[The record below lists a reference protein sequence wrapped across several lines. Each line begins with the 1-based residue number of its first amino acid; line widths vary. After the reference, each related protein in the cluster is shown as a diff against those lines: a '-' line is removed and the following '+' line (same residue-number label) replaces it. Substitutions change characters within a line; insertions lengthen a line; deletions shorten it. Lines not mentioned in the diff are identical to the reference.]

1 MSKKSYVFVAVALGF
16 SVCATMPL
24 LAQRGRTAPTDLP
37 DGACKQ
43 TVQTVCASCHTL
55 DYITRGWGYDKK
67 GWDELIAT
75 MIALPPDTENNLNMP
90 RLGLPINANDL
101 LAKTDKFLVG
111 VSLPD
116 CAAPCTF
123 GAERCRSARGE
134 PTVISNR
141 GRGGRCPGYP
151 SEGRRDPSDRWFRRR
166 TGKRS
171 SAAWP

>member
-1 MSKKSYVFVAVALGF
+1 MSAPGGVMLLRRQHRISRSPYGTSPRWTHVFLQAQ
-16 SVCATMPL
+16 SVRMGEGVSPH
-24 LAQRGRTAPTDLP
+24 GRSQYGIRIQSGCSVSLQVDLDRLIEDIYLSP
-37 DGACKQ
+37 QLSKQDRERIEIACSN
-43 TVQTVCASCHTL
+43 AS
-55 DYITRGWGYDKK
+55 
-67 GWDELIAT
+67 
-75 MIALPPDTENNLNMP
+75 
-90 RLGLPINANDL
+90 
-101 LAKTDKFLVG
+101 AKTDKFLVG

-116 CAAPCTF
+116 CAAPCAF

-134 PTVISNR
+134 PAVISGR